1 MDKSQELQFLKMLDQ
16 GGLNKR
22 QELQVLQA
30 LDGDTSADEAMKTI
44 YLESL
49 KPSQSFEE
57 MVGSNQT
64 DKSAD
69 SEMFDTETGIT
80 DSSLRRQLGGAE
92 TAGEEEL
99 VLGNFGFREG
109 DYIRDE
115 RGNLALTP
123 SGALVLGIETDK
135 PIMIDE
141 SQFSI
146 SDVQDFIGSAGEEI
160 VGGIA
165 GAIAGQAIIPVP
177 ILGAMIGAGI
187 GAGGGKLVEE
197 GVETIRGTQ
206 EESLGEVA
214 KDAAIEGAIAAA
226 GEGIFGAVFKGFG
239 AISGRGGVGSKLSQQ
254 ARDDVVEAIEAGFDP
269 SLAAI
274 GAPSLISRQQGIA
287 EKALGTSARLR
298 KNNENIMRNLD
309 DLRVLGSDGEVDV
322 IRTADALTNAV
333 LNGDTALLQKSSK
346 ASSDLLRHMDDI
358 ANNLGKTAVRD
369 GELEAGIQS
378 AFQKAFKAFDTE
390 ARVRYANIDNLVTS
404 ATGDARIFNVAGLRE
419 SAKLELD
426 RLVAAGG
433 GNLGKAKFALQ
444 DILSLE
450 DTATFSQ
457 LYKAR
462 KSLNDTYMANYSSDT
477 VGSLKDKFL
486 TQLDNR
492 ISPTG
497 VGNAL
502 KSNLGKTLSETEQ
515 EAMKLASRELKP
527 ASKFFRNGM
536 EKFEAVSQ
544 AASLKELSRTVKAG
558 GKAGNPSEYFT
569 NLIRPNNPQ
578 LLKDTK
584 SVLGDG
590 SYEPLRKS
598 AAGEWLRKAL
608 SDSGVGEG
616 AKKKFSGSRFKD
628 KLDTLGTTA
637 DELFG
642 KQAVEIRKL
651 AEQLDNLSL
660 SNVNQSVINSFT
672 KSGADDAGI
681 DLLKKVQVAMDEESI
696 FKKTSVN
703 AKLRSGIMS
712 AEEAADLISSPAMR
726 GPDVAKLKQ
735 FFDDSPAEIA
745 ELQSYYMNNLI
756 GDFEETFL
764 TDKKA
769 FKLLAKRFENAKKT
783 GTLQELFGKE
793 QSEEIFKFGR
803 IMNTLGKSA
812 EGGDLVAANIAANP
826 LENIGKISR
835 FFVIG
840 KVLSSPAMYKS
851 FSAKYGKEAAKK
863 KTTAGKMQVFLDVMN
878 QTVASFA
885 KQNISRSAVGGVSNA
900 KEESRAA
907 LEGFKSKLNEPNPS
921 RTNMPVPTIEPLAYM
936 PDMPTTNVPTPS
948 SSGSLR
954 DRVRQ
959 NPALAATLLGGLG
972 NAGLL

>member
-1 MDKSQELQFLKMLDQ
+1 MDKRQELTFLRMLDQ
-16 GGLNKR
+16 GGLTKG
-22 QELQVLQA
+22 QELNILRA
-30 LDGDTSADEAMKTI
+30 LDGDISGDEAMRDV
-44 YLESL
+44 YLSSL

-57 MVGSNQT
+57 MVASNQT
-64 DKSAD
+64 DKSSD

-92 TAGEEEL
+92 TSGEQEL
-99 VLGNFGFREG
+99 VLGNFGFGEG
-109 DYIRDE
+109 DFIRNEQGD
-115 RGNLALTP
+115 LALTP
-123 SGALVLGIETDK
+123 EGALLLGIETDK

-146 SDVQDFIGSAGEEI
+146 SDIQDFVGSAGEEI

-165 GAIAGQAIIPVP
+165 GAVAGQAMIPVP
-177 ILGAMIGAGI
+177 ILGAMIGAFI
-187 GAGGGKLVEE
+187 GAGGGKLLEE
-197 GVETIRGTQ
+197 GVETLRGTQ

-226 GEGIFGAVFKGFG
+226 GEGIFGAVYKGFG
-239 AISGRGGVGSKLSQQ
+239 SIAGRGRVGSKLPQQ
-254 ARDDVVEAIEAGFDP
+254 SRLDAIEAIEAGFDP

-309 DLRVLGSDGEVDV
+309 DLRVLGSNGEVDV
-322 IRTADALTNAV
+322 IRSADALTNAV
-333 LNGDTALLQKSSK
+333 IRGDTALLQQSSK
-346 ASSDLLRHMDDI
+346 ASSNLLRHMDDI

-369 GELEAGIQS
+369 AELEAGIQS
-378 AFQKAFKAFDTE
+378 AFQKAFKAFDAE
-390 ARVRYANIDNLVTS
+390 ARIKYANIDNLVGS
-404 ATGDARIFNVAGLRE
+404 ATGDARIFNVKGMRDDAQ
-419 SAKLELD
+419 LELN

-433 GNLGKAKFALQ
+433 GNLGKVKFALQ
-444 DILSLE
+444 DILTLG

-477 VGSLKDKFL
+477 VGALKNKFL
-486 TQLDNR
+486 TRIDNR

-502 KSNLGKTLSETEQ
+502 RSTAGKTLSIAERD
-515 EAMKLASRELKP
+515 AMKLAAAELKP
-527 ASKFFRNGM
+527 ASKFFRLGM

-558 GKAGNPSEYFT
+558 GKAGNPSEYFK
-569 NLIRPNNPQ
+569 NLVRPNNPQ

-584 SVLGDG
+584 SVLPDG
-590 SYEPLRKS
+590 SYEPLRQR

-616 AKKKFSGSRFKD
+616 AKKTFSGSRFKQ
-628 KLDTLGTTA
+628 KLDDLGTTA

-642 KQAVEIRKL
+642 KEAIGIKKL
-651 AEQLDNLSL
+651 AIQLDNLSL
-660 SNVNQSVINSFT
+660 TKVNQSVIDDFSRA
-672 KSGADDAGI
+672 GADDAGI

-703 AKLRSGIMS
+703 AKLRSGVLS

-783 GTLQELFGKE
+783 GTLDELFGAEQAKE
-793 QSEEIFKFGR
+793 ISKFGR

-835 FFVIG
+835 FFIIG
-840 KVLSSPAMYKS
+840 RVLSSPAMYKA

-863 KTTAGKMQVFLDVMN
+863 KTSAGKMQVFLDVMN
-878 QTVASFA
+878 QTAASFA
-885 KQNISRSAVGGVSNA
+885 KQSTSRGAVDSVSNVRETSKNILESA
-900 KEESRAA
+900 KKE
-907 LEGFKSKLNEPNPS
+907 LSKPNVS
-921 RTNMPVPTIEPLAYM
+921 RTTIPQIEPLSYM
-936 PDMPTTNVPTPS
+936 PDMPSITQQPQAS
-948 SSGSLR
+948 SSESLR
-954 DRVRQ
+954 DRIRA
-959 NPALAATLLGGLG
+959 NPALASTLLGGLG